1 MKQDY
6 TLDELQTEMTALAQL
21 FDSVTLADPR
31 MGLLDPA
38 TLQPL
43 NKVAAMPA
51 LDAAGRGL
59 KIEKAADG
67 LRTVIAQGITV
78 ADTPWAMTVR
88 RPSAAFSIFN
98 PRPAASSAGIAA
110 TLFSG

>member
-67 LRTVIAQGITV
+67 LAHRHCPGHYGGGHALRAAAGDAAAPQSGRPTAQR
-78 ADTPWAMTVR
+78 M
-88 RPSAAFSIFN
+88 PS
-98 PRPAASSAGIAA
+98 PAR
-110 TLFSG
+110 

>member
-21 FDSVTLADPR
+21 FDSVTLADPC

-51 LDAAGRGL
+51 LDTAGRGL

-78 ADTPWAMTVR
+78 AAAAPQPAGR
-88 RPSAAFSIFN
+88 RRGGCLH
-98 PRPAASSAGIAA
+98 PRTEPDAG
-110 TLFSG
+110 

>member
-38 TLQPL
+38 TCS
-43 NKVAAMPA
+43 
-51 LDAAGRGL
+51 R
-59 KIEKAADG
+59 
-67 LRTVIAQGITV
+67 
-78 ADTPWAMTVR
+78 
-88 RPSAAFSIFN
+88 
-98 PRPAASSAGIAA
+98 
-110 TLFSG
+110 

>member
-67 LRTVIAQGITV
+67 LRTVNV
-78 ADTPWAMTVR
+78 ETVR
-88 RPSAAFSIFN
+88 YKAAPTPYGKPAQRPKGERKP
-98 PRPAASSAGIAA
+98 PRKK
-110 TLFSG
+110 T

>member
-51 LDAAGRGL
+51 LDAAGRGM

-67 LRTVIAQGITV
+67 LRTVIAQG
-78 ADTPWAMTVR
+78 R
-88 RPSAAFSIFN
+88 RRGGCLH
-98 PRPAASSAGIAA
+98 PRTEPDAG
-110 TLFSG
+110 

>member
-59 KIEKAADG
+59 KIEKAADPQPAG
-67 LRTVIAQGITV
+67 RRRGGCLHPRTEP
-78 ADTPWAMTVR
+78 D
-88 RPSAAFSIFN
+88 
-98 PRPAASSAGIAA
+98 AG
-110 TLFSG
+110 

>member
-21 FDSVTLADPR
+21 FDSVTLADPC

-51 LDAAGRGL
+51 LGRRRPRL

-67 LRTVIAQGITV
+67 LRTVIAQALRWRT
-78 ADTPWAMTVR
+78 
-88 RPSAAFSIFN
+88 
-98 PRPAASSAGIAA
+98 RPACCCWGCRCPA
-110 TLFSG
+110 TCRPTARRMPSPAR